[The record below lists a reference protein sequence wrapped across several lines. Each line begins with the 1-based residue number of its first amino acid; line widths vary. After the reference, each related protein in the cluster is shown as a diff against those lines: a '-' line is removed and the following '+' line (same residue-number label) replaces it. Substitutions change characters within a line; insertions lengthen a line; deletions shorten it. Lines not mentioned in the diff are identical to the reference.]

1 MPGAPHPPAPSP
13 PARDYLPLLS
23 LLAPA
28 SDPLAAMQRV
38 CDALWDAFSGP
49 SRHSLSWIGF
59 YTFDRARPDKLT
71 LAARRNKP
79 ACSPIGLHGAC
90 GQCFL
95 ARCPIVVPDVK
106 TLGANY
112 VACDP
117 RDQAEVIVPLIN
129 PDGSC
134 WGVLDGDSFDVDA
147 FSVHDALALARLL
160 HHVGLSA
167 ARFDSPADVIV
178 K

>member
-1 MPGAPHPPAPSP
+1 MPATPDS

-28 SDPLAAMQRV
+28 PSASDPLAAMQRV
-38 CDALWDAFSGP
+38 SDCLWDAFSGP
-49 SRHSLSWIGF
+49 SRGSISWIGF
-59 YTFDRARPDKLT
+59 YTFDRARPNELT

-95 ARCPIVVPDVK
+95 AKRPIVVPNVK

-134 WGVLDGDSFDVDA
+134 WGVLDGDSFDMGA
-147 FSVHDALALARLL
+147 FSIHDALALARLL

>member
-1 MPGAPHPPAPSP
+1 MPAALQP
-13 PARDYLPLLS
+13 PARDYLPLLDS
-23 LLAPA
+23 LAPA
-28 SDPLAAMQRV
+28 SAHADTIATMQRV
-38 CDALWDAFSGP
+38 SDALWDAFSGD
-49 SRHSLSWIGF
+49 SRASISWIGF
-59 YTFDRARPDKLT
+59 YTFSRARPDELI

-95 ARCPIVVPDVK
+95 ARRPMIVLDVK

-117 RDQAEVIVPLIN
+117 RDQSEVIIPLIN

-134 WGVLDGDSFDVDA
+134 SGVLDGDSFDTHA
-147 FSVHDALALARLL
+147 FGISDALALARLL